1 MELLNI
7 NPVYIIEEFGDIIK
21 PILILVVLPITIFW
35 LYLRNRKDENEK
47 RTKIVM
53 AAIEKNGEI
62 DVQEFF
68 KNLNKPRKTVREKL
82 VMQLHW
88 ELLLGGIF
96 TVFGLVV
103 FIALGVLAIG
113 FGITKDDVIAMCC
126 VCGIPTLALGAGL
139 LIAYF
144 SGRKM
149 MKELKD

>member
-1 MELLNI
+1 
-7 NPVYIIEEFGDIIK
+7 
-21 PILILVVLPITIFW
+21 
-35 LYLRNRKDENEK
+35 
-47 RTKIVM
+47 M

-103 FIALGVLAIG
+103 FIALGVMSLVG
-113 FGITKDDVIAMCC
+113 GLVDQNVIAMSCC
-126 VCGIPTLALGAGL
+126 LGIPTLALGIGL

-144 SGRKM
+144 SGKKM

>member
-1 MELLNI
+1 MDSTHYYYLIQDLVNI
-7 NPVYIIEEFGDIIK
+7 IL
-21 PILILVVLPITIFW
+21 PICICVVLPITILW

-68 KNLNKPRKTVREKL
+68 RNLNKPRKTVREKL

-103 FIALGVLAIG
+103 LIALAVLAIG

-126 VCGIPTLALGAGL
+126 VCGIPTLALGIGL

-144 SGRKM
+144 SGRKT

>member
-1 MELLNI
+1 METSYYLLQ
-7 NPVYIIEEFGDIIK
+7 EFGDIIK
-21 PILILVVLPITIFW
+21 PIFILVVLPITILW

-103 FIALGVLAIG
+103 FIALGVMSLVG
-113 FGITKDDVIAMCC
+113 GLVDQNVIAMSCC
-126 VCGIPTLALGAGL
+126 LGIPTLALGIGL

-144 SGRKM
+144 SGKKM

>member
-1 MELLNI
+1 METSYFLLQ
-7 NPVYIIEEFGDIIK
+7 EFGDIIK
-21 PILILVVLPITIFW
+21 PIFILVVLPITILW

-103 FIALGVLAIG
+103 FIALGVMSLVG
-113 FGITKDDVIAMCC
+113 GLVDQNVIAMSCC
-126 VCGIPTLALGAGL
+126 LGIPTLALGIGL

-144 SGRKM
+144 SGKKM

>member
-1 MELLNI
+1 METSYYLLQ
-7 NPVYIIEEFGDIIK
+7 EFGDIIK
-21 PILILVVLPITIFW
+21 PIFILVVLPITILW

-103 FIALGVLAIG
+103 FIALAVMSLVGGLV
-113 FGITKDDVIAMCC
+113 DQNVIAMSCC
-126 VCGIPTLALGAGL
+126 LGIPTLALGIGL

-144 SGRKM
+144 SGKKM

>member
-1 MELLNI
+1 METSYYLLQ
-7 NPVYIIEEFGDIIK
+7 EFGDIIK
-21 PILILVVLPITIFW
+21 PIFILVVLPITILW

-103 FIALGVLAIG
+103 FIALGVMSLVG
-113 FGITKDDVIAMCC
+113 GLVNNNVIAASCC
-126 VCGIPTLALGAGL
+126 LGIPTLALGIGL

>member
-1 MELLNI
+1 METSYFLI
-7 NPVYIIEEFGDIIK
+7 QEFGNIIK
-21 PILILVVLPITIFW
+21 PIFILVVLPITILW

-103 FIALGVLAIG
+103 FIALGVMSLVG
-113 FGITKDDVIAMCC
+113 GLVDQNVIAMSCC
-126 VCGIPTLALGAGL
+126 LGIPTLALGIGL

-144 SGRKM
+144 SGKKM